1 MTAPFR
7 LEDRVAIV
15 TGASRGIGKAIAL
28 GLAEA
33 GAHVVLASRKL
44 PDLEAVAHEISGLGR
59 KAIPLVTHA
68 GRREDLEKLL
78 QAALAE
84 FGHLDILVNN
94 AATNPVFGPL
104 LEISEEAW
112 DKIMTTNVKGYML
125 ASQLAAKQMIKQG
138 KGSIIHVAS
147 IGGLRAPFMI
157 GAYGISKAAVLM
169 MVRVLAKELG
179 PFGIRV
185 NAIAPGLVKTRFSQ
199 ALWDTPEIL
208 DNYVKTAPLGRIGA
222 PEEIAGAAVYLASDA
237 SSFMTGQV
245 IVLDG
250 GVLA

>member
-1 MTAPFR
+1 
-7 LEDRVAIV
+7 
-15 TGASRGIGKAIAL
+15 
-28 GLAEA
+28 
-33 GAHVVLASRKL
+33 
-44 PDLEAVAHEISGLGR
+44 
-59 KAIPLVTHA
+59 
-68 GRREDLEKLL
+68 
-78 QAALAE
+78 
-84 FGHLDILVNN
+84 
-94 AATNPVFGPL
+94 
-104 LEISEEAW
+104 
-112 DKIMTTNVKGYML
+112 
-125 ASQLAAKQMIKQG
+125 
-138 KGSIIHVAS
+138 
-147 IGGLRAPFMI
+147 MI